1 MNVIK
6 RSYKRGYLKVSKIH
20 SLYYELYGN
29 PKGKPVLFLHGGPG
43 GGFSERDKR
52 FFNPRVYKL
61 ILFDQRGSGRSKP
74 FASLKENT
82 TFDLVEDIKKLLTFL
97 KIKKTFLFGGSWG
110 STLALVYAIKYPKT
124 VSGMLLRG
132 IFLCSKND
140 IKHYFG
146 GDIKNFFPEVWE
158 RFVSNVPKQYRNE
171 KGIPSYY
178 LKMMNSKDKKV
189 KEKYT
194 FEWAFY
200 EMSILKLKTKE
211 EKILKLMKEFSYKS
225 LAPLEAYYLKN
236 NCFIHNNY
244 ILNNCNKISSIPVSI
259 IHGRYDFV
267 CPAINA
273 FNLHSR
279 LKNSKLY
286 IVCAG
291 HSSSEREIEKK
302 LISEMKRFS
311 KIIHYN

>member
-1 MNVIK
+1 MI
-6 RSYKRGYLKVSKIH
+6 RPYKKGYFKVSKIH

-29 PKGKPVLFLHGGPG
+29 PKGKLVLFLHGGPG

-52 FFNPRVYKL
+52 FFNPKKYNL

-74 FASLKENT
+74 FASLEENT
-82 TFDLVEDIKKLLTFL
+82 TFDLVEDIRKLLEFF
-97 KIKKTFLFGGSWG
+97 KIKKIFLFGGSWG

-132 IFLCSKND
+132 IFLCSKED
-140 IKHYFG
+140 KKHYFG
-146 GDIKNFFPEVWE
+146 GGIKNFFPDIWE
-158 RFVSNVPKQYRNE
+158 RFISNVPKKYRNE
-171 KGIPSYY
+171 NNIPSYY
-178 LKMMNSKDKKV
+178 LKMMNSKNKKI

-194 FEWAFY
+194 FEWAYY

-211 EKILKLMKEFSYKS
+211 GKILKLMKEGSYKS

-236 NCFIHNNY
+236 NCFISNNY
-244 ILNNCNKISSIPVSI
+244 ILNNCDKISNIPISI

-273 FNLHSR
+273 FKLHSK

-291 HSSSEREIEKK
+291 HSSSEKEIEKR
-302 LISEMKRFS
+302 LISEMNRFY
-311 KIIHYN
+311 KII